1 MPPPT
6 VDPDTPR
13 QVIPRPQQSRAG
25 RPARW
30 AELHESG
37 RRSIALE
44 RVRAAVAAGGSW
56 VAQAPDP
63 RRQIAAFAG
72 MPPGRAAAVL
82 VPLYEEEGETRV
94 VLTVRSSDLSSHRD
108 EVAFPGGRLDA
119 GEKATDGALREAW
132 EEVGLDPDAV
142 SVIGTLHDLATS
154 SSNTIV
160 TPVVGTLESC
170 PSLTANPGEVARIFD
185 LALAD
190 LLLDGVFHEEW
201 WSVPGSH
208 HLGGRQEGEFPVW
221 FFEAGGEI
229 IWGATARILVDLLSL
244 VLGTGEPRGD

>member
-6 VDPDTPR
+6 VDPGTPR

-30 AELHESG
+30 AELDEPG
-37 RRSIALE
+37 RRSIRLE
-44 RVRAAVAAGGSW
+44 RVRAAVATGGSW
-56 VAQAPDP
+56 VALSPDP
-63 RRQIAAFAG
+63 RRQMASFAG
-72 MPPGRAAAVL
+72 IPPGPAAAVL

-119 GEKATDGALREAW
+119 GEKATEGALREAW
-132 EEVGLDPDAV
+132 EEVGLDPDTV

-160 TPVVGTLESC
+160 TPVVATLDGR

-190 LLLDGVFHEEW
+190 LLVDGVFHEEW

-208 HLGGRQEGEFPVW
+208 QLGGRPEGEFPVW
-221 FFEAGGEI
+221 FFEAGGEM

-244 VLGTGEPRGD
+244 VLGTGQPRGD